1 MGLLAFA
8 RRSLGLHPPPAQ
20 PSPVCCSPDGPYRL
34 VAYLTEGSQGWILEG
49 LASGCLMLSVSTGF
63 AAEFQS
69 GNDGIWHLP
78 ITANAQ
84 QWCEQ
89 IQSCLKTT
97 SENELMVGGSLSP
110 ARKAF
115 LKEASFDYLAQ
126 QLSQIVRQSA
136 LNSRKESLDG

>member
-1 MGLLAFA
+1 MGLLAFS
-8 RRSLGLHPPPAQ
+8 RRSLGLHSPPAQ
-20 PSPVCCSPDGPYRL
+20 PSPVCCSPDGRI

-49 LASGCLMLSVSTGF
+49 LASGCLMLSVPTGF

-84 QWCEQ
+84 QWSEQ
-89 IQSCLKTT
+89 IQYCLKTT

-126 QLSQIVRQSA
+126 QLSQIVGQSA